1 MELVTVDSEPLWDQ
15 ARRLIEEYAASLDFD
30 LAFQDFDRELQS
42 LRTEYGPPHGVF
54 VLAWYDGTWIGGG
67 GIRRFSEATCEM
79 KRLYVSPTGRGRGAG
94 RGIAQALIAAARKL
108 GYRAMLL
115 DTTPS
120 MARAQ
125 QLYTSLGFTTIAPYR
140 HNPIDGASYW
150 RLDLFDC

>member
-1 MELVTVDSEPLWDQ
+1 VELVTVNSAPMWDE

-30 LAFQDFDRELQS
+30 LAFQDFEREIQS
-42 LRTEYGPPHGVF
+42 LPTEYGPPHGAF
-54 VLAWYDGTWIGGG
+54 VLAGDDGTWFGGG

-79 KRLYVSPTGRGRGAG
+79 KRLYVSPSGRGRGAG
-94 RGIAQALIAAARKL
+94 RGIARTLIAVARKF

-125 QLYTSLGFTTIAPYR
+125 QLYTSLGFTTVAPYR

-150 RLDLFDC
+150 RLDLFDG